1 MFHLPKTTSQ
11 AAFSQEMSLPNMLFK
26 CNVVFVADAGMF
38 FIKQNVASSNRKQN
52 TFPTILFCSFA
63 YEEDFILNLLCN

>member
-1 MFHLPKTTSQ
+1 
-11 AAFSQEMSLPNMLFK
+11 MLFK

-38 FIKQNVASSNRKQN
+38 FIKQNAASSSCKQN
-52 TFPTILFCSFA
+52 TFPTILLCSFA